1 MRRLRIKRH
10 LLLQTLVNFYTAY
23 IMSSKK
29 FEIEADKG
37 QVVLDYLITRPW
49 EEVDG
54 LIRIMTTLTELP
66 EPKPAPK
73 PKKPKKK

>member
-1 MRRLRIKRH
+1 
-10 LLLQTLVNFYTAY
+10 
-23 IMSSKK
+23 MSSKK